1 LYRRVRCGVRVMW
14 GEGDGWIPREK
25 MEGLCR
31 LLGERLEK
39 ELVVVEGAGHLVML
53 DRPEVV
59 EREVREWLGAE

>member
-1 LYRRVRCGVRVMW
+1 
-14 GEGDGWIPREK
+14 
-25 MEGLCR
+25 MEGLCG
-31 LLGERLEK
+31 LLRERLEK